1 MEMAVL
7 GGDDDGEVEDLA
19 YELLG
24 VVVFERTGLEECRG
38 SLWGFGQSLGG
49 IVSNADMLNSGRTL
63 WSGRW
68 RLRGQTGWRSLL
80 GTEVVLAGELR
91 QMKRRRMLGT

>member
-38 SLWGFGQSLGG
+38 CLWGFGSRRHREQCRHVEFRAD
-49 IVSNADMLNSGRTL
+49 IVVGEMEAERTDGL
-63 WSGRW
+63 EKPARD
-68 RLRGQTGWRSLL
+68 
-80 GTEVVLAGELR
+80 
-91 QMKRRRMLGT
+91 